1 MHKLL
6 SRQLRKFLKNDATA
20 YVGLDLLLE
29 KVGQSYADYDMKLE
43 MLQRSALMSSVEL
56 SEANENLRE
65 TAQSQKK
72 LIESLERSIASLS
85 SEDETNGSKVQKFG
99 APSLLKLAAELES
112 QTQETN
118 RIALEK
124 DELLKNL
131 AEQNEAL
138 NNYAHMVSHDLKSP
152 IRNISYLVDCIKEEE
167 AEKWTETS
175 VGNHALIAENLEK
188 MDALI
193 DGILLHATVSSNK
206 EDKIVLDS
214 KEQIKEIIKSIFV
227 PETVQI
233 ILKNPLPSLAIEKY
247 KFELLIKN
255 LLLNAIAATEHREK
269 GTITIS
275 CKESA
280 KWWEFCI
287 KDNGKGIEKRHQKQ
301 IFQMFK
307 KLENNFGATGI
318 GLALVKKIVNS
329 FGGEIRLESAV
340 ANGAAFYFTLK
351 K

>member
-6 SRQLRKFLKNDATA
+6 SRQLRKFLNKDLAV
-20 YVGLDLLLE
+20 YPGLDLLLE

-43 MLQRSALMSSVEL
+43 MLQRSALMSSEEL

-65 TAQSQKK
+65 TAEAQKK

-85 SEDETNGSKVQKFG
+85 SEDEAEGTKTQKTG
-99 APSLLKLAAELES
+99 AQNLLKLATELES

-152 IRNISYLVDCIKEEE
+152 IRNISYLVDCIKEDE
-167 AEKWTETS
+167 AEKWADIS
-175 VGNHALIAENLEK
+175 IGNHALIAENLEK

-206 EDKIVLDS
+206 EDKVLINSED
-214 KEQIKEIIKSIFV
+214 QIKEIIKSIFV

-233 ILKNPLPSLAIEKY
+233 ILKKPLPSLAIEKY

-255 LLLNAIAATEHREK
+255 LLLNAISATENKEK
-269 GTITIS
+269 GMITIS
-275 CKESA
+275 CTASS

-287 KDNGKGIEKRHQKQ
+287 KDNGKGIEERHQKQ

-307 KLENNFGATGI
+307 KLENNFSATGI

-340 ANGAAFYFTLK
+340 AKGAAFYFTLK